1 MPGFLLN
8 VASIVQCAHGGSAK
22 PTLRSPR
29 VKVMGQNVVT
39 RVSIYTVSGCSFP
52 PPPAG
57 NGPCVMAQ
65 WITSAIRVR
74 SMGLPVL
81 LMDSQAT
88 CTPTGTP
95 LLIVFAQPR
104 VKGM

>member
-8 VASIVQCAHGGSAK
+8 ATSAVQCTHGGSAK
-22 PTLRSPR
+22 PTLRNPR
-29 VKVMGQNVVT
+29 VKVMGQNVIT
-39 RVSIYTVSGCSFP
+39 CVSLYTISGCPFP
-52 PPPAG
+52 PPPSG

-65 WITSAIRVR
+65 WTTSALRVR
-74 SMGLPVL
+74 ANGLPVL

-95 LLIVFAQPR
+95 LLPALAQLR
-104 VKGM
+104 VKGT